1 MNKLVIYKIFSA
13 SLFTVLFMVG
23 CQKDIEVDITD
34 DDLPVLTGQTI
45 VVPAIGESVSFKVET
60 NDSWVASTDAPWIL
74 ITPANGVGSASCK
87 LVVDSTLMNNLRSE
101 HVRITYTSTNE
112 SDLITVE
119 QEGFPRSI
127 DILSD
132 SSVTLPNYA
141 NLDERYFD
149 VELSTNV
156 DFEIVNLSEL
166 TWIDDIE
173 VENYSLDRGAR
184 PRNVGLQ
191 VYFSNHTNPTSDRDC
206 ILQLRSS
213 DDGELIE
220 VQLPISQAAGDLI
233 PNTIEGDSLALLAI
247 ARNINSYFAFDSSEP
262 MKNWSSVELWEITD
276 SELSGYLDDRLTDEE
291 YQDYTREQ
299 LQAEVL
305 GRVKSALFYIFDTE
319 EDIPYE
325 VRYLKHCVDLDFS
338 SNTNHELK
346 EIGFGESLGELVQL
360 KRLTLFAC
368 GVHEFEP
375 TLSNL
380 KRLESLSLAANHF
393 ATIPSEINPT
403 TFPRLTSLSFSGNI
417 LTYYTDLSTIS
428 EGVGDIGLEMSSDD
442 LERLFEWDNL
452 ESLSL
457 SYNYN
462 YGELPTMDHMPTYTQ
477 EQIEKSDT
485 LSGANILLRVPRVLP
500 NCTDLRLNLNRFTGD
515 LPEWILYHP
524 NLMFYDAFTLIFNQ
538 EGRNREGVLAGFDNE
553 PSSFQYYYNEF
564 PFWAEVM
571 GQISDEE
578 VEE

>member
-1 MNKLVIYKIFSA
+1 MNKLGIYKIFSA
-13 SLFTVLFMVG
+13 SLLAMLFVVG
-23 CQKDIEVDITD
+23 CQKDADVDISVD
-34 DDLPVLTGQTI
+34 DAPVLAGQTI
-45 VVPAIGESVSFKVET
+45 VVPAVGESVSFRVET
-60 NDSWVASTDAPWIL
+60 SDSWVASTDAPWIL

-87 LVVDSTLMNNLRSE
+87 LVVDSTLMNTLRSE

-127 DILSD
+127 EILSD
-132 SSVTLPNYA
+132 SEVSLPNYA
-141 NLDERYFD
+141 SLDERYFE

-156 DFEIVNLSEL
+156 DFEITNLSEL
-166 TWIDDIE
+166 TWIDDVE
-173 VENYSLDRGAR
+173 VESYSLDRGAR
-184 PRNVGLQ
+184 PRNVALQ
-191 VYFSNHTNPTSDRDC
+191 VYFSNHTNPTADRDC
-206 ILQLRSS
+206 VMQLRSS

-233 PNTIEGDSLALLAI
+233 PNTIEGDSLALIAI

-291 YQDYTREQ
+291 YQDYTREE

-319 EDIPYE
+319 EELPYE
-325 VRYLKHCVDLDFS
+325 IRYLKHCVDLDFS

-346 EIGFGESLGELVQL
+346 KIDYGESIGELVQL

-368 GVHEFEP
+368 GVYDFEP
-375 TLSNL
+375 TLANL
-380 KRLESLSLAANHF
+380 KRLETLSLAANHYS
-393 ATIPSEINPT
+393 TIPDEINPT
-403 TFPRLTSLSFSGNI
+403 TFPRLTSLSFTGNVI
-417 LTYYTDLSTIS
+417 TYYTDLSTIS
-428 EGVGDIGLEMSSDD
+428 EGVGEIGLEMSATD
-442 LERLFEWDNL
+442 LARLFEWEAL
-452 ESLSL
+452 ETLCL
-457 SYNYN
+457 NYNYN
-462 YGELPTMDHMPTYTQ
+462 YGSLPTMDHMPTYTQ
-477 EQIEKSDT
+477 EQIEASDT
-485 LSGANILLRVPRVLP
+485 LRGADILLRVPRVLP

-515 LPEWILYHP
+515 LPDWILYHP
-524 NLMFYDAFTLIFNQ
+524 NLMLYDAFTLIYYQ
-538 EGRNREGVLAGFDNE
+538 EGRNRDGVLAGFDNE

-564 PFWAEVM
+564 PYWAELM